1 MRLLNMMYAKESG
14 QVVECAVV
22 FVKVYYTKD
31 GHPISTEVGDK
42 INCKPYIVT
51 YFFCILCVNY
61 L

>member
-1 MRLLNMMYAKESG
+1 MMYAKESG
-14 QVVECAVV
+14 QAVECVVV

-51 YFFCILCVNY
+51 YFFCILCVNC